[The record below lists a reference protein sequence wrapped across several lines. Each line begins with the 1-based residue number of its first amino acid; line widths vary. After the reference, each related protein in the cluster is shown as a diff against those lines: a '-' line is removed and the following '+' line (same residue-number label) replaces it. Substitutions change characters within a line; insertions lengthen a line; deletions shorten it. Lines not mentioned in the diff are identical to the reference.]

1 MYSISY
7 LTHDICMASYAER
20 ERKKE
25 RQKPDDLGNVQLYST
40 MGEQMMKKK
49 GGELPSGTRTG
60 FAEGM
65 MRCDALRASEMN
77 D

>member
-1 MYSISY
+1 MIWETYV
-7 LTHDICMASYAER
+7 R
-20 ERKKE
+20 
-25 RQKPDDLGNVQLYST
+25 VYST

-49 GGELPSGTRTG
+49 GGGGELPSGTRTG
-60 FAEGM
+60 FAEEM

>member
-1 MYSISY
+1 MTYVWP
-7 LTHDICMASYAER
+7 HMWR

-25 RQKPDDLGNVQLYST
+25 RQKPDDLGNVRTVIQYHGRT
-40 MGEQMMKKK
+40 NDEEKK

-65 MRCDALRASEMN
+65 MRCDALRASETN